1 MMSLLFCQSAMKAT
15 TAAEQAIRDR
25 IRGQGRITFA
35 EFMQLAL
42 YHPVDGYYTGD
53 SPFGAAGDYY
63 TSPAAHPAFGALL
76 AVQIFTMWR
85 RLGKPADFTA
95 VEMGAGS
102 GMLAADICA
111 YAAQLP
117 DGFADRLRYIAID
130 RYAPSDVYESAGAAA
145 FERLRATDVPLSGVV
160 GCLISNEFVDAFP
173 VHRFKIANGE
183 ALEVYVALDAE
194 GEFVETLDKPSTPL
208 LIERLNGFGFLLA
221 DGHCGEVN
229 LNVRAWLGDVARSL
243 AKGFVIT
250 IDYGCLAAEMY
261 SQRRKFGTLQTYYRH
276 TEGSSPYQ
284 RVGRQD
290 ISAHVDFSSL
300 RYEGQA
306 VGLQTLAYMT
316 QADLLQDMGMDEML
330 RKMRVTPMSQH
341 QRTANVMA
349 LRDLVKPS
357 GLGGFKA
364 LIQEKGT
371 DVAAYASLV
380 PPESVRQA
388 LSSPMLSSRHMPLME
403 GRYPHTSW
411 EAPSLW
417 GEWQPQAR

>member
-1 MMSLLFCQSAMKAT
+1 MSLLFCQSAMKAT

-42 YHPVDGYYTGD
+42 YHPVDGYYTDD

-76 AVQIFTMWR
+76 AVQIFTMWQ

-102 GMLAADICA
+102 GMLAADICS
-111 YAAQLP
+111 YAVQLP

-130 RYAPSDVYESAGAAA
+130 RYAPSYAYESAGAAA

-173 VHRFKIANGE
+173 AHRFKIANGE
-183 ALEVYVALDAE
+183 ALEVYVAIDAD

-229 LNVRAWLGDVARSL
+229 LNVRAWLGDVARAL

-250 IDYGCLAAEMY
+250 IDYGCLAAELY

-341 QRTANVMA
+341 ERTANVMA
-349 LRDLVKPS
+349 LRDLVKPA

-371 DVAAYASLV
+371 GVAAYASLV

-388 LSSPMLSSRHMPLME
+388 LSSPILSSRHMPLME

-411 EAPSLW
+411 AAPSLW